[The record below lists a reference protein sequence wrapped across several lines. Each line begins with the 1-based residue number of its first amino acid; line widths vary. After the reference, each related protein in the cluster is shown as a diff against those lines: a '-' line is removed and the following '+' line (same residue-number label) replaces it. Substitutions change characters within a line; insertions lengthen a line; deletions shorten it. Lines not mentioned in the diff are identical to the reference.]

1 MIAHIVA
8 ASREGPRGAEALTA
22 NERATHTNLIL
33 LCPDH
38 HAVVDA
44 QPRTYSV
51 PVLRQMKA
59 DHEARMAQL
68 QASDQAI
75 ERTPLVNET
84 LYCSVMPLTH
94 LPAVVFSAETPY
106 TDAQYEDAKK
116 MVQYPHDRA
125 VLVPFLL
132 RDGRLFT
139 FFDMRRRW
147 HPFKD
152 LVRGVATQVT
162 AQQWWNDSEGARR
175 YVTLLNRVMHKLTG
189 RRGVRYDPVHY
200 RYYFVPI
207 ENGETRDVNYRLQT
221 GLLSNRHVVWQPI
234 TKATGE
240 PKKYWVHLAAR
251 LSFIQN
257 GPRQWCLAIRP
268 ERHLTKDGD
277 EPLDF
282 DLIGRRVTKMK
293 AKMYNDKYLGELYLW
308 MSVLSENRPRLTIKL
323 GGQSIIVES
332 KLVPFGV
339 EWPGVSEDAPDK
351 RVAPVEDDLFS
362 LLDFEDATTVGDDE
376 IDEEEDAFDDEEISD

>member
-1 MIAHIVA
+1 
-8 ASREGPRGAEALTA
+8 LTA
-22 NERATHTNLIL
+22 KERAAHANLIL

-38 HAVVDA
+38 HAVIDA

-59 DHEARMAQL
+59 DHEARVAQL
-68 QASDQAI
+68 QASGQAV
-75 ERTPLVNET
+75 ESTPLVRET
-84 LYCSVMPLTH
+84 LYGSLMPLTH
-94 LPAVVFSAETPY
+94 LPALVFSAETPY
-106 TDAQYEDAKK
+106 TDTQYEEAKK
-116 MVQYPHDRA
+116 KVRYPHDHA

-132 RDGRLFT
+132 RGGRLFT
-139 FFDMRRRW
+139 FFDMRRNW

-152 LVRGVATQVT
+152 LVGGAVT
-162 AQQWWNDSEGARR
+162 EVPAQQWWEDPEGSRR
-175 YVTLLNRVMHKLTG
+175 YVTLLNRAMHKLTG
-189 RRGVRYDPVHY
+189 RRGIRYDPAHY

-207 ENGETRDVNYRLQT
+207 EKGKVRDAAYRLQT
-221 GLLSNRHVVWQPI
+221 GQLSNRHVVWQPI

-257 GPRQWCLAIRP
+257 ATRQWCLAVRP
-268 ERHLTKDGD
+268 ERHLSKDGE

-282 DLIGRRVTKMK
+282 DVIGRRVTKMK

-308 MSVLSENRPRLTIKL
+308 MSALSENRPRLTIKL

-332 KLVPFGV
+332 KLLPFGV
-339 EWPGVSEDAPDK
+339 EWPGVCEDAPDK

-362 LLDFEDATTVGDDE
+362 LLDLEDATTGGDDE
-376 IDEEEDAFDDEEISD
+376 IDEEEDAFDDDETPD